1 MKRVEF
7 NTIQGSAPLYI
18 NTGLKV
24 KSVEMKIFAYACI
37 HTYVRMY
44 VHILYLMY
52 NMTYYKLC
60 LEAENPALESQVVT
74 L

>member
-44 VHILYLMY
+44 VHKTDWIRAYYNSLIL
-52 NMTYYKLC
+52 T
-60 LEAENPALESQVVT
+60 
-74 L
+74 